1 MPRVPERREELI
13 DRRALEDAKS
23 VRFSAAQEK
32 QFEADT
38 AAERC
43 RMLVERGLLG
53 LALYVAYLGIDWL
66 LTPDVLGLAVIL
78 RVGFAAPLAL
88 VAILVVRSNPP
99 VMVRE
104 GLMGLAVVLAGFAG
118 LVVIGAS
125 QSVLRDH
132 QHTNYILLALYV
144 VVVLQL
150 RFPYALATCLAL
162 FGLEAVAIVDGSSFS
177 LATAVT
183 DLFTFVAVTVLCL
196 VAANSFDRYMRAAYL
211 LGRRQYQRTA
221 SLEDLS
227 RHDPLTGLGNRRALE
242 DALNALGEESTDQPY
257 AIVVADIDH
266 FKSYNDSLG
275 HQAGD
280 ICLKRIAGLLLAE
293 LRGDADRAIRYGGEE
308 FVIFL
313 PATDLATAQIIA
325 ERMRRNIADS
335 RIPHPG
341 RSTGVVTASFGVA
354 AAPWG
359 ISADETIGAADAAL
373 YAAKNAGRNQVWPRL
388 RQAADETRRAESA

>member
-1 MPRVPERREELI
+1 MPERREDLI
-13 DRRALEDAKS
+13 DHGALEDAKKY
-23 VRFSAAQEK
+23 RFSAAQEK

-38 AAERC
+38 AGERC
-43 RMLVERGLLG
+43 RMLFARGLLG
-53 LALYVAYLGIDWL
+53 LAFYVAYLSIDWL
-66 LTPDVLGLAVIL
+66 LTPDVLALAAIL
-78 RVGFAAPLAL
+78 RVGFVVPLGLAA
-88 VAILVVRSNPP
+88 VLVVRSNPP
-99 VMVRE
+99 VIVRE

-118 LVVIGAS
+118 LVIIGAS
-125 QSVLRDH
+125 QSALRDH
-132 QHTNYILLALYV
+132 QHTTYILLALYV

-162 FGLEAVAIVDGSSFS
+162 FGLESVAIIDGSNFNP
-177 LATAVT
+177 ATALT

-196 VAANSFDRYMRAAYL
+196 VAADSFDRYMRAAYL

-242 DALNALGEESTDQPY
+242 DALNALAEEPTDQPY
-257 AIVVADIDH
+257 AVIVADIDH
-266 FKSYNDSLG
+266 FKSYNDQLG
-275 HQAGD
+275 HPAGD
-280 ICLKRIAGLLLAE
+280 VCLKRIAGLLTAE
-293 LRGDADRAIRYGGEE
+293 LRGGADRAIRYGGEE
-308 FVIFL
+308 FIILL

-325 ERMRRNIADS
+325 ERMRRNIVDS
-335 RIPHPG
+335 RLPHPG

-373 YAAKNAGRNQVWPRL
+373 YAAKNAGRNQVWPRPG
-388 RQAADETRRAESA
+388 RAEDETRRAESA

>member
-13 DRRALEDAKS
+13 DRRALDDAKS
-23 VRFSAAQEK
+23 LRFTPDQES

-38 AAERC
+38 ASERC
-43 RMLVERGLLG
+43 RMLFWRGLLG
-53 LALYVAYLGIDWL
+53 IAVYLSYLGIDWL
-66 LTPDVLGLAVIL
+66 LTPDDFALAVIL
-78 RVGFAAPLAL
+78 RAGLVAPLGL
-88 VAILVVRSNPP
+88 VALLVVRSNPP
-99 VMVRE
+99 VPVRE
-104 GLMGLAVVLAGFAG
+104 GLMALAVTIAGLAG
-118 LVVIGAS
+118 LVVILAS
-125 QSVLRDH
+125 SSPLRDH
-132 QHTNYILLALYV
+132 QHHTYILLALYV

-150 RFPYALATCLAL
+150 RFPYALATCTALFALEATAIVTGPEFQLAL
-162 FGLEAVAIVDGSSFS
+162 SI
-177 LATAVT
+177 T
-183 DLFTFVAVTVLCL
+183 DLLTFVAVTALCL

-242 DALNALGEESTDQPY
+242 DALNALAEESTDQPY

-275 HQAGD
+275 HPAGD

-308 FVIFL
+308 FIILL